1 MDRRDFLLNGSSF
14 LLGGLLGLTTAQKAF
29 ASEKPLGRYSSK
41 ASMALIIDDIGHSA
55 SKARQ
60 FLELNVPITFSILP
74 RLAYSYPLAIEIH
87 RCGHEIMLHQP
98 MEPHNAVLDPG
109 PGSLYV
115 GYEGPEITRIL
126 ERNMA
131 SVPFAAG
138 VNNHMGSKF
147 TECAKEMNEVLRVV
161 AKNSLFYI
169 DSLTS
174 SRSTACLAA
183 RRLNVTAAPRD
194 IFLDNTLSELRI
206 LSRLRRLERCAAVHG
221 GGVGIGHPFPETAR
235 AIRRFLEE
243 DRDPRVSL
251 VHVSSFLKP

>member
-14 LLGGLLGLTTAQKAF
+14 LLGGLLGLSTASKAF
-29 ASEKPLGRYSSK
+29 ASERHKGRWPSK
-41 ASMALIIDDIGHSA
+41 GSMALIIDDIGHSVP
-55 SKARQ
+55 KARQ
-60 FLELNVPITFSILP
+60 FLELGVPITFSILP
-74 RLAYSYPLAIEIH
+74 RLAYSYRLAIEIH

-98 MEPHNAVLDPG
+98 MEPHNSVLDPG

-131 SVPFAAG
+131 GVPFAVG
-138 VNNHMGSKF
+138 VNNHMGSRF
-147 TECAKEMNEVLRVV
+147 TECPREMNEVLRVV

-183 RRLNVTAAPRD
+183 RRCNVTAARRD
-194 IFLDNTLSELRI
+194 VFLDNTPSESCI

-221 GGVGIGHPFPETAR
+221 GSVGIGHPFPETAR
-235 AIRRFLEE
+235 AIKRFLAEN
-243 DRDPRVSL
+243 RDPRVSL
-251 VHVSSFLKP
+251 VHVSSFLES